1 VDKLLDVRL
10 EVPVEMEETDVTTVV
25 LLAVE
30 DCPQTVVAELTVQED
45 NLLLMGVMVVTMDRI
60 QTV

>member
-10 EVPVEMEETDVTTVV
+10 EVPVEMGETDVTTVV

-30 DCPQTVVAELTVQED
+30 D
-45 NLLLMGVMVVTMDRI
+45 
-60 QTV
+60 